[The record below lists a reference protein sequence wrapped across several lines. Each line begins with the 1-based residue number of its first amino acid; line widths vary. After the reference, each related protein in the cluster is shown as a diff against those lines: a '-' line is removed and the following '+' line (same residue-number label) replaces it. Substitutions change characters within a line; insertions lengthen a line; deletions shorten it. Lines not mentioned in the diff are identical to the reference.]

1 MTPLLKLK
9 LLLFA
14 VLTLTCSVA
23 PSAVASGND
32 GFKDLFNG
40 ENWDGWYLKLRSE
53 DQDLARRVFAINDGI
68 VHVFDDTFP
77 EEYELATS
85 KNHTHGMAYTKKK
98 FSKFILRFDYK
109 WGSKIANNFDKWHYD
124 AGVYYHVVDDKIWP
138 EGIEYQVRY
147 DHTKNRNHTGDLI
160 GKNYLWFP
168 SDDTKEATFLH
179 PQKGGKATRAEGW
192 MHLASP
198 TDNYHA
204 LDGEWNHCEVI
215 VMGNEYTI
223 HKLNGEVVNI
233 AQDLPLS
240 EGIIGFQSETA
251 EIFYRN
257 IEIKEFEKSL
267 PIEAFLSN

>member
-1 MTPLLKLK
+1 MNPLLKLK
-9 LLLFA
+9 PLLSAL
-14 VLTLTCSVA
+14 LTLTV
-23 PSAVASGND
+23 SATLSANASNHD
-32 GFKDLFNG
+32 GFKELFNG
-40 ENWDGWYLKLRSE
+40 KNWDGWYLKLRNGNQE
-53 DQDLARRVFAINDGI
+53 LAQRVFAINAGI
-68 VHVFDDTFP
+68 VHVFDDSFP
-77 EEYELATS
+77 DKYELGTG
-85 KNHTHGMAYTKKK
+85 KNHTHGMAYTKKT

-109 WGSKIANNFDKWHYD
+109 WGSKTANNFDKWQYD
-124 AGVYYHVVDDKIWP
+124 AGVYYHVVNDKIWP

-147 DHTKNRNHTGDLI
+147 DHLNNRNHTGDLI

-168 SDDTKEATFLH
+168 SDDTKDATFLH
-179 PQKGGKATRAEGW
+179 PNKGGKAKPAEGW

-198 TDNYHA
+198 TENYHA

-240 EGIIGFQSETA
+240 AGKIGFQSETA

-257 IEIKEFEKSL
+257 IEIKELDEI
-267 PIEAFLSN
+267 PPMEAFLAY